1 MTTHKDGQVSKN
13 PVLGSVGSGNSKLE
27 HCRSDDVNLWE
38 QTKERPRS
46 LSGVK
51 INGER
56 LVRFVY
62 VDESGISVNE
72 PVVVVAG
79 VIINADLQWRAVEKH
94 VSQLIDEYVPEEHRK
109 GFVFHAKDLFH
120 GSGLIFDRRKY
131 PLERSREALKDLLS
145 IPRKFL
151 LPVVYG
157 YLIKRSRRLEVG
169 RNQSMAYSLCAVA
182 VEAYMR
188 SNADFTEVAA
198 LVAENNTD
206 TRRAV
211 KVMHDILKGKYRQ
224 LESAADIFSLLLEY
238 APNVLPVRRIV
249 DTVYF
254 AEKNDVFLLQI
265 ADACGL
271 IIRYFKERKA
281 NVEEFFDALT
291 NYNPKCLDT
300 GGDMPAGYASLV
312 WT

>member
-1 MTTHKDGQVSKN
+1 
-13 PVLGSVGSGNSKLE
+13 VLGSVGSGNSELE
-27 HCRSDDVNLWE
+27 HCRSGDVDVNLWE
-38 QTKERPRS
+38 QTKERLRS

-72 PVVVVAG
+72 PVIVVAG
-79 VIINADLQWRAVEKH
+79 VIIDADLQWRAVEKY
-94 VSQLIDEYVPEEHRK
+94 VSQLIDEYVPEEHRE
-109 GFVFHAKDLFH
+109 GFLFHAKDLFH

-131 PLERSREALKDLLS
+131 PLERSREALKELLS

-157 YLIKRSRRLEVG
+157 YLIKRSLPSEISKRSRRLEVG
-169 RNQSMAYSLCAVA
+169 RNQSMAYSLYAVA
-182 VEAYMR
+182 AEAYMR

-206 TRRAV
+206 TRQPV
-211 KVMHDILKGKYRQ
+211 KVMRDILKGKYPQ

-238 APNVLPVRRIV
+238 APGVLPVRRIV

-254 AEKNDVFLLQI
+254 AEKNDAFLLQV

-291 NYNPKCLDT
+291 NYNPKCLNT